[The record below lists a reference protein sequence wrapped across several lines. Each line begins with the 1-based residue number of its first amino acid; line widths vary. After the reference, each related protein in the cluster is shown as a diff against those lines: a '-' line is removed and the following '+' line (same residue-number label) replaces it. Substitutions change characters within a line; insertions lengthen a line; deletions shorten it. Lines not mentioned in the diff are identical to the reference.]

1 MQPID
6 QGCPCTGKNMKH
18 FAAPWILLT
27 LVDHEGA
34 HGYRIKKI
42 MTQYTEDLG
51 IPLNI
56 TGLYRHLNALEQRG
70 VLYSEWDSPRK
81 GPARRR
87 YYLTE
92 YGQECLRQWMRTVS
106 MQSLLIGRFFEQ
118 AKKVFPS
125 IRMPT
130 IRFESQAKCL
140 EKNTHR
146 MSQSQNHDQM
156 RDGRSHDESCKR
168 DFN

>member
-1 MQPID
+1 MMLQIERD
-6 QGCPCTGKNMKH
+6 CPCTGKNMKH
-18 FAAPWILLT
+18 FAAAWILLT
-27 LVDHEGA
+27 LVNHQGS

-42 MTQYTEDLG
+42 MNQYTEDLG

-70 VLYSEWDSPRK
+70 VLYSRWDSPGK
-81 GPARRR
+81 GPAKRK

-92 YGQECLRQWMRTVS
+92 SGKECLQHWMRTLS
-106 MQSLLIGRFFEQ
+106 MQSLLIGRFFDQ

-130 IRFESQAKCL
+130 IQFESPINIAEQP
-140 EKNTHR
+140 R
-146 MSQSQNHDQM
+146 PSQP
-156 RDGRSHDESCKR
+156 
-168 DFN
+168 

>member
-1 MQPID
+1 
-6 QGCPCTGKNMKH
+6 MKH

-27 LVDHEGA
+27 LVNHEGA
-34 HGYRIKKI
+34 HGYKIKKI
-42 MTQYTEDLG
+42 MNQFTQDLG

-56 TGLYRHLNALEQRG
+56 TGLYRHLNGLEKRG
-70 VLYSEWDSPRK
+70 ILYSKWDSRGT

-92 YGQECLRQWMRTVS
+92 SGKECLRSWMRTLS
-106 MQSLLIGRFFEQ
+106 MQSLLIGRFFDQ

-130 IRFESQAKCL
+130 IRFESRAKCL
-140 EKNTHR
+140 EKQHPLDVSILYPNTNR
-146 MSQSQNHDQM
+146 GQEAT
-156 RDGRSHDESCKR
+156 R
-168 DFN
+168 